1 MGFRI
6 YTPDP
11 AQNSENTN
19 TTSENAKGGDR
30 EETNVLKFS
39 SVDLNAFQTFMLF
52 EFIRVLLFLVEV
64 AWAQA
69 PWWGMKDQGGG
80 EGKGGGLHSPCPTPS
95 LLFPL
100 PSGPSS
106 PVLRLITHAFLLICV
121 GWRSWPS
128 SHVRRRK
135 RNKLLAFVIFCCSF
149 YCTYPGKQSSFRPAR
164 IKAVP
169 YKDNSGKNWPSPPS
183 PFFFFFFSKSNMKY
197 HQWIEWERFHPAE
210 FHQAVCGLLSLQW
223 ICSWCKFHIF

>member
-39 SVDLNAFQTFMLF
+39 SVDLNAFQTFMLLWIYWSVIVF
-52 EFIRVLLFLVEV
+52 SRGSLGPGSLVGNE
-64 AWAQA
+64 
-69 PWWGMKDQGGG
+69 GLGRGG
-80 EGKGGGLHSPCPTPS
+80 EGKGRGLHSPCPTPS
-95 LLFPL
+95 LIFPL

-135 RNKLLAFVIFCCSF
+135 RNKLFAFVIFCCSF
-149 YCTYPGKQSSFRPAR
+149 YCTYPGKQWSFRPAR

-183 PFFFFFFSKSNMKY
+183 PIFFFFFFSKSNMKY
-197 HQWIEWERFHPAE
+197 HQWIE
-210 FHQAVCGLLSLQW
+210 
-223 ICSWCKFHIF
+223 